1 MPSTCRNVRVIK
13 MILCVWFTP
22 ATTARYCVIA
32 ERGKE
37 QKLVLT
43 DFSFSMP
50 YYSFWIWN
58 FTHTSPLP
66 ALRMGVPVSYASKLQ
81 GNIFCL
87 DPLKHFG
94 ASDSALG
101 SLSQSPADPSPR
113 QDGET
118 FWPCPALPLPSQ
130 DISGAAFYKVGS
142 TGRVFFLLFLPFHAF
157 NRWTPFTIGS
167 RRQRKKNGIRRWR
180 S

>member
-1 MPSTCRNVRVIK
+1 
-13 MILCVWFTP
+13 
-22 ATTARYCVIA
+22 
-32 ERGKE
+32 
-37 QKLVLT
+37 
-43 DFSFSMP
+43 
-50 YYSFWIWN
+50 
-58 FTHTSPLP
+58 
-66 ALRMGVPVSYASKLQ
+66 MGVPVSYASKLQ

-142 TGRVFFLLFLPFHAF
+142 TGRVFFLLFLSFHAF

-180 S
+180 SYVAVPFYLSTSTEYHSLVFVLYHVRVEKTNVLRNRLLL